1 MVVTRS
7 ALELLR
13 GETRYYRVTMPDGRE
28 KAGRFCAECSG
39 QLWGE
44 PLNFP
49 QLAVIQ
55 PGTLDDTNWLRPIG
69 HIWTGSAQPWVS
81 LPEGP
86 LNFPG
91 QPEDI
96 LQPASGGDAN
106 RPNATGSP
114 ASSLVS
120 TLPDSTKPAGSS
132 GSTNSAVVLAASAIS
147 APSGYQLT
155 TDDQIAIE
163 VYGEDELRGAVRLN
177 ADGAVSLPL
186 LGSVNLAGLTLNQAA
201 ARLTELY
208 GKDYLVNPKVNV
220 MLIGYA
226 KRRFTVLGQV
236 NRPGSYEMPEGSPGG
251 IDVLEAIAIAGGYT
265 RIAAPER
272 ISVKR
277 RDQIL
282 RVDAKRLA
290 RAGGKSFRVQPGD
303 TITVGESIF

>member
-1 MVVTRS
+1 MATFMTP
-7 ALELLR
+7 LR
-13 GETRYYRVTMPDGRE
+13 AQTNG
-28 KAGRFCAECSG
+28 
-39 QLWGE
+39 
-44 PLNFP
+44 
-49 QLAVIQ
+49 
-55 PGTLDDTNWLRPIG
+55 GT
-69 HIWTGSAQPWVS
+69 
-81 LPEGP
+81 
-86 LNFPG
+86 
-91 QPEDI
+91 
-96 LQPASGGDAN
+96 DAN
-106 RPNATGSP
+106 RLNAAGSL

-120 TLPDSTKPAGSS
+120 APPDSVKPAGSS
-132 GSTNSAVVLAASAIS
+132 GSGTNSAVALAASAIS

-163 VYGEDELRGAVRLN
+163 VYGEDELRSAVRLN

-186 LGSVNLAGLTLNQAA
+186 LGQVHLAGLTLNQAA
-201 ARLTELY
+201 ARLTESY

-236 NRPGSYEMPEGSPGG
+236 NRPGNYDMPEGSPSGV
-251 IDVLEAIAIAGGYT
+251 DVLEAVAIAGGYT

-272 ISVKR
+272 ISVRR

-290 RAGGKSFRVQPGD
+290 HGGGKSFQIQPGD